1 MLKKPK
7 QNSCIHTV
15 ISVLTYVFF
24 LHHAYFMLSHFNSRR
39 QKKCCRGLFQ
49 ILKDT
54 SLCQN
59 KALFTKYIWMQSCSK
74 PWKHKKLNFSQT
86 LKTLFERDNGNHNNL
101 KTEIRFTFIL
111 SSIVSVSG
119 ANLLIDSVEGKHV
132 RVIIKPTLLSLPLG
146 LQLGRSSYLCLL
158 RTARPRYCGICQGG
172 ATLYVC
178 VRFRVFFFFF
188 YCQD

>member
-1 MLKKPK
+1 M
-7 QNSCIHTV
+7 
-15 ISVLTYVFF
+15 
-24 LHHAYFMLSHFNSRR
+24 
-39 QKKCCRGLFQ
+39 
-49 ILKDT
+49 
-54 SLCQN
+54 
-59 KALFTKYIWMQSCSK
+59 
-74 PWKHKKLNFSQT
+74 
-86 LKTLFERDNGNHNNL
+86 FERDNGNHNNL

-119 ANLLIDSVEGKHV
+119 VNLLIDSVEGKHV

-188 YCQD
+188 TAKTKFTQLLDGGQHIELTQPHTHTHAGITFRDTTPDYFFLRRHNKSSNQSSLQILLKLVKQCQFIDHFDIGNTRCSCAKGG